1 MHHRCSKVLTV
12 TLPDGVCQQM
22 SGITEYSWMRE
33 RERDGGMEKDI
44 KQASYM
50 ICYNVT
56 LGMPIMWKNAL
67 IAPSKSRRT

>member
-1 MHHRCSKVLTV
+1 VPTNEWNY
-12 TLPDGVCQQM
+12 
-22 SGITEYSWMRE
+22 GIQLDE

-56 LGMPIMWKNAL
+56 LRMPIMWKNAL

>member
-1 MHHRCSKVLTV
+1 VPTNEWNY
-12 TLPDGVCQQM
+12 
-22 SGITEYSWMRE
+22 GIQLDERE